1 MDPKEFYEKI
11 LTYGINPVE
20 VDEFF
25 TYTFITICDLSYDF
39 RAAIFD
45 IDEGIFYDEIERAAK
60 KSGGWLSA
68 A

>member
-1 MDPKEFYEKI
+1 MEPQEFYDKL

-20 VDEFF
+20 VEEYF
-25 TYTFITICDLSYDF
+25 TYDFISICDLSYDF

-45 IDEGIFYDEIERAAK
+45 IDEGIFYDEIARAAK
-60 KSGGWLSA
+60 RSGGWLSA